1 ALAPERKGSAEFI
14 QYATSKGIKVA
25 LAHSDASYEEAKNAV
40 DHGASIFVH
49 TYNGMSPL
57 NHREPGMVGAALTL
71 KGVFNELICDGQ
83 HVHPVAAKILMDVR
97 SREEVVLITDCMR
110 AGSMPDGSYTLGEF
124 PVEVKQGAARLKNG
138 SLAGSVLQLKDAIKN
153 VV

>member
-1 ALAPERKGSAEFI
+1 
-14 QYATSKGIKVA
+14 
-25 LAHSDASYEEAKNAV
+25 
-40 DHGASIFVH
+40 
-49 TYNGMSPL
+49 PL

-138 SLAGSVLQLKDAIKN
+138 SLAGSVL
-153 VV
+153 